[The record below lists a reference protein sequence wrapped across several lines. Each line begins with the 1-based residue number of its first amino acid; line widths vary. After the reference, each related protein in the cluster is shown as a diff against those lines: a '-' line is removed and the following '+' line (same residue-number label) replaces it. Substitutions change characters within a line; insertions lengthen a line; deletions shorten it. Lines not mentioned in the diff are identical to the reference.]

1 MELSSPPKPTRI
13 VDHLMQNS
21 KEGQTSGHEDFPT
34 EDVINASRTE
44 AATLPDLA
52 GEVAVAQRQQINELS
67 QRQEVRDRLKV
78 IETTRKVYSSEALLI
93 MKFIQCSLLLLLYCI
108 FVCFI
113 HIWHNQDNCY
123 QGKNFCVTFRFE
135 SEIVLL
141 TIKRC
146 SRRYLEL
153 VANNLNSTSSIKD

>member
-34 EDVINASRTE
+34 EDAINASRTE

-52 GEVAVAQRQQINELS
+52 GEVALAQRQQINELS

-78 IETTRKVYSSEALLI
+78 IETTRKFYLSEALLI
-93 MKFIQCSLLLLLYCI
+93 MIFIQCSLQP
-108 FVCFI
+108 F
-113 HIWHNQDNCY
+113 
-123 QGKNFCVTFRFE
+123 
-135 SEIVLL
+135 
-141 TIKRC
+141 
-146 SRRYLEL
+146 
-153 VANNLNSTSSIKD
+153 